1 MESQRLMSRV
11 LGWARV
17 AGWAIVLGLATSS
30 LVYQT
35 DRDYAGVMIAAACA
49 ILMWRIV
56 VTIGLPELT
65 RDAPD
70 RSSAVQQPPLD
81 QQRLSRSM

>member
-17 AGWAIVLGLATSS
+17 SGWAIVLGLATSWLS
-30 LVYQT
+30 YQT
-35 DRDYAGVMIAAACA
+35 DGQGTGVMIAAAYA
-49 ILMWRIV
+49 ILTWRIV

-65 RDAPD
+65 RDAP
-70 RSSAVQQPPLD
+70 SSSPAVQQSALD
-81 QQRLSRSM
+81 QRPLSRSV